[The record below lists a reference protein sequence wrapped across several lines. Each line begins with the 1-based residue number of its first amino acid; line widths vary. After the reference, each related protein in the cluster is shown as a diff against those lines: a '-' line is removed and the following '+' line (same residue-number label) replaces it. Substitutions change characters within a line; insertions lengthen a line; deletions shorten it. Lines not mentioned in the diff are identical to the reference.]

1 MAITDFAAAIAAGLA
16 HLDQGRPEMAAFLFG
31 EVLEAQ
37 PTLPDAI
44 NGMAS
49 AMMRLG
55 RTPDAMTLLQHG
67 LDAHPDHP
75 DMRANRGALCLLM
88 KDYDG
93 ALRCFDT
100 LLQAE
105 PGNAGFLANRGS
117 ALMAMGRMEEAMAAF
132 GAAVAAAPDH
142 AGAWLNMGL
151 LHIAMDPLGNAAA
164 AEADLQQALAAD
176 PMLHGA
182 WSNLFALRTLNGDLE
197 GARMAAERALILAPH
212 LLENHQN
219 FAQSLYALGHLAD
232 ARRVL
237 EKLRRVDDGLVQAE
251 LLLAQISVDED
262 RPAAASAHL
271 HRAAELR
278 PDDADLWCNL
288 AALQHLQGQ
297 VEQAGAALD
306 RALALEPGN
315 AAARLLKGRID
326 LAGGR
331 LAQGMANLSAM
342 YDLPQVARH
351 APFLKLAGSE
361 PSWDGTPLGPDLPHG
376 GHLVLAPEA
385 DDSLTY
391 LMLRFAR
398 AARGRVARVT
408 FLDFRGMAPLL
419 DRVPGIDAV
428 VAASRDPDLPCDA
441 IQRLGALP
449 GLLPQVLEAPAAG
462 IPYMS
467 PPPRA
472 ARQWQERV
480 AALDG
485 PPNGSANLPTVG
497 LLWRP
502 YGDDRPGDERAL
514 PLKQAERL
522 LQVPGLR
529 FVSLQFGPAEAEV
542 EGLAQACS
550 ILPLGRHINGP
561 ADLAAALAAV
571 DLAILVDGPAADL
584 AGAMGLPAWI
594 LLPHVPE
601 WRWAQKAGSCIWY
614 PTVTAYRQARA
625 GDWES
630 AVAAAARGLERLT
643 GG

>member
-1 MAITDFAAAIAAGLA
+1 MAITDFAAAIAAGLQ
-16 HLDQGRPEMAAFLFG
+16 HLNDGRPDLAAFLFG
-31 EVLEAQ
+31 EVLEAH
-37 PTLPDAI
+37 PTHPDAI

-49 AMMRLG
+49 TMMRLG
-55 RTPDAMTLLQHG
+55 RAPDAMAMLQRG
-67 LDAHPDHP
+67 MEAHPGHP
-75 DMRANRGALCLLM
+75 DMQANRGALYLLM

-93 ALRCFDT
+93 ALRCYDA

-105 PGNAGFLANRGS
+105 PDNASLLANRGS
-117 ALMAMGRMEEAMAAF
+117 ALMAMGRAEEALAAF
-132 GAAVAAAPDH
+132 EAATAAAPDY
-142 AGAWLNMGL
+142 AGAWLNLGL
-151 LHIAMDPLGNAAA
+151 LRIGMDPQGNAAA
-164 AEADLQQALAAD
+164 AEADLQRALAAD
-176 PMLHGA
+176 PRLHGA
-182 WSNLFALRTLNGDLE
+182 WSNLFALRTLNGDLD
-197 GARMAAERALILAPH
+197 GARAAAERALLLAPH
-212 LLENHQN
+212 LLETHQN
-219 FAQSLYALGHLAD
+219 FAQSLYALGRLAD
-232 ARRVL
+232 ARRIL
-237 EKLRRVDDGLVQAE
+237 EKLRLVDDRLVQTD

-262 RPAAASAHL
+262 RPAAAAAHL

-278 PDDADLWCNL
+278 PDDAEIWCNL
-288 AALQHLQGQ
+288 AALLHLQGR
-297 VEQAGAALD
+297 VEQADAALD
-306 RALALEPGN
+306 RALALAPDN
-315 AAARLLKGRID
+315 PAARLLKGRID

-331 LAQGMANLSAM
+331 LAQGLGNLSAM
-342 YDLPQVARH
+342 YDLPEVARH
-351 APFLKLAGSE
+351 APFLKLIGSE
-361 PSWDGTPLGPDLPHG
+361 PSWDGRPLGPDLPQG
-376 GHLVLAPEA
+376 GHLVLAPES

-391 LMLRFAR
+391 LMLRFAA
-398 AARGRVARVT
+398 AARGKVARVS

-419 DRVPGIDAV
+419 ERVPGIDAV
-428 VAASRDPDLPCDA
+428 LPASRELDLPCDA

-449 GLLPQVLEAPAAG
+449 ELLPHVLEAPADG

-467 PPPRA
+467 PPPRT
-472 ARQWQERV
+472 ARAWKDRID
-480 AALDG
+480 ALNGGADG
-485 PPNGSANLPTVG
+485 ANMPTVG

-522 LQVPGLR
+522 LQVPNLR

-542 EGLAQACS
+542 EGLAQAGA
-550 ILPLGRHINGP
+550 ILPLGRHIGGP

-584 AGAMGLPAWI
+584 AGAMGLRAWV

-601 WRWAQKAGSCIWY
+601 WRWAQKAGTCLWY